1 MAPLAYIQVYVAV
14 KQGNRIVVK
23 NEMNLNVHLIK
34 TGIKTSS
41 SVIGPQV

>member
-14 KQGNRIVVK
+14 KQDNRTAVK
-23 NEMNLNVHLIK
+23 NEMNLNVNLIK

>member
-14 KQGNRIVVK
+14 KQDNRIAVK
-23 NEMNLNVHLIK
+23 NEMNLNVNLIK

-41 SVIGPQV
+41 SVIGPRV